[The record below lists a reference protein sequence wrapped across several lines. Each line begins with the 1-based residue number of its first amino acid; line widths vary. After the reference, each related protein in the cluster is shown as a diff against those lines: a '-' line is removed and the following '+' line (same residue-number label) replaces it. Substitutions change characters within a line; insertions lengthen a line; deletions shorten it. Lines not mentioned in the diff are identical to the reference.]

1 MVGHTSSSPMR
12 LAFTS
17 FALPRPSAGAPAR
30 TRTPHPPLHSYSLLR
45 RAASPATLS
54 MRTGNKRM
62 RWTTLG
68 AGLLI
73 GVFGLSTLLP
83 LVDSLREPDSALSS
97 PSGGG
102 QERRASLGS
111 KLSNDEIANK
121 LRSVPV
127 FSVTDATGRPILSE
141 NTAGRQPFPGDALG
155 ARGLADANEAS
166 DDSVRPGRRLGLFF
180 LDYADAENYRGIVQK
195 RAAELDME
203 ALREIRVVS
212 IPLEDAL
219 AFVPVPEGGRGQQPD
234 PDDEFHLSPSSAS
247 MRFADEVMRASD
259 DPLANATYS
268 GGVPVFVIRGLALVK
283 QTVRA
288 DGSTAPAPNGDQI
301 VPLFFDPDDLQVAWQ
316 RLRQTG
322 QRDTAQLPEKLPLQR
337 VEVSDLTLVL
347 KRLRQGD
354 PELRPLSFFPSR
366 RSVERAV
373 ELGNRDSAAAV
384 PTMPPG

>member
-1 MVGHTSSSPMR
+1 MR
-12 LAFTS
+12 LAFTT
-17 FALPRPSAGAPAR
+17 FAIPRPAAGAPAL
-30 TRTPHPPLHSYSLLR
+30 TRTSHLPLHSYSLLR
-45 RAASPATLS
+45 RAPSHGTLS
-54 MRTGNKRM
+54 MRTGNKRT

-83 LVDSLREPDSALSS
+83 LVDSLREPDAALSS
-97 PSGGG
+97 TSGGG
-102 QERRASLGS
+102 GGVQGRRASLGS
-111 KLSNDEIANK
+111 KLSSDEIANK

-141 NTAGRQPFPGDALG
+141 NTAGRQPFPGDELG
-155 ARGLADANEAS
+155 ARGLVDANKAS
-166 DDSVRPGRRLGLFF
+166 DDSARPGRRLGLFF

-195 RAAELDME
+195 RAAELGME

-234 PDDEFHLSPSSAS
+234 PSDEFHLSPSTAS
-247 MRFADEVMRASD
+247 MQFADEVMRASD

-288 DGSTAPAPNGDQI
+288 DGSTAPAPDGDQI

-354 PELRPLSFFPSR
+354 PELRPLSFFASR

-373 ELGNRDSAAAV
+373 ELGNRDSAAAA